1 MQMFVNPHDPSTF
14 SSLWHFITDHLTTD
28 KLCVFCCP
36 LPSLPSAYIIDMA
49 GDKTLNVPAG
59 ERSTDQELSILT
71 EIGQILSSS
80 LDLRSSFGQVMQII
94 SDKLSMRR
102 GALVMLD
109 ESTGRLRT
117 EAAIGMTPEEM
128 ERGKY
133 AVGEGIT
140 GSVVANGRA
149 RVIPDVR
156 NDPDFLNRTGRVSA
170 ETPEP
175 ISFICVPIKIEGR
188 TAGALSVDK
197 AITDEDRLRSDAK
210 FLDITAA
217 FLAQAIQI
225 NRMVLRQKEEL
236 LEENAQ
242 LRAQVRDRYRF
253 ENIIGDSPAM
263 HDVFAVVGQVAN
275 SRATVL
281 ILGETGTGKEM
292 IAKAIHYNSPRR
304 DKPFVRVNC
313 GAMTTTLLESEL
325 FGHVKGSFT
334 GAIRDKMGRFEAA
347 DSGTIFLDEIGTME
361 PQLQVKLLRVLQER
375 EFERVGDTQTMKV
388 DVRVIAATNADLQ
401 EEVAKG
407 AFREDLYYRLNVVN
421 IYLPPLRNRR
431 EDIPRL
437 IDHFLDK
444 YNAINDRKL
453 RRISRDMLNV
463 LLRYPWPGNVRELE
477 NAIERAV
484 VLSRDEDFTE
494 DLLPLNVRMFAAQRR
509 TNQSSESI
517 EQLTRRLADQAIS
530 DYEMR
535 EGEIY
540 QLVIDQIEH
549 ALIDKALNKCGNV
562 KTKAADFLG
571 INRNTLNKKVK
582 ELGIEAVEL
591 IGMDRVHLTVED
603 ILYGYSLQDDATVP
617 NLKKVYSRCSR
628 PLARSQNHINGRK
641 HQESTGR
648 LILV

>member
-1 MQMFVNPHDPSTF
+1 MDMGTTPNAQAPHGAP
-14 SSLWHFITDHLTTD
+14 
-28 KLCVFCCP
+28 
-36 LPSLPSAYIIDMA
+36 
-49 GDKTLNVPAG
+49 
-59 ERSTDQELSILT
+59 DQELAILT
-71 EIGQILSSS
+71 TIGAILSST
-80 LDLRSSFGQVMQII
+80 LDLRDAFAKMMQII
-94 SDKLSMRR
+94 SDQLNMHR
-102 GALVMLD
+102 GTLVLLD

-117 EAAIGMTPEEM
+117 EAALGLSADDM
-128 ERGKY
+128 ERNRF
-133 AVGEGIT
+133 ALGEGVT
-140 GSVVANGRA
+140 GNVVATGRA
-149 RVIPDVR
+149 RIIADVR
-156 NDPDFLNRTGRVSA
+156 SDPDFLNRAGRIPAGISD
-170 ETPEP
+170 TQ
-175 ISFICVPIKIEGR
+175 ISFLCVPVKIEGR
-188 TAGALSVDK
+188 TAGALAVDK
-197 AITDEDRLRSDAK
+197 PFTDDAQLRSDHT
-210 FLDITAA
+210 FLDIVAA

-225 NRMVLRQKEEL
+225 NRMVMRQKEEL

-263 HDVFAVVGQVAN
+263 HEVFATVGQVAN

-281 ILGETGTGKEM
+281 LLGETGTGKEM
-292 IAKAIHYNSPRR
+292 IAKAIHYNSPRK

-313 GAMTTTLLESEL
+313 GALTGTLLESEL

-334 GAIRDKMGRFEAA
+334 GAIKDKIGRFEAA
-347 DSGTIFLDEIGTME
+347 DGGTIFLDEIGTLE

-375 EFERVGDTQTMKV
+375 EFERVGDTQTVKA
-388 DVRVIAATNADLQ
+388 DVRVIAATNVDLQ
-401 EEVAKG
+401 EAVAKE
-407 AFREDLYYRLNVVN
+407 AFREDLFYRLNVVS

-437 IDHFLDK
+437 IDFFLDK
-444 YNAINDRKL
+444 YNGINDRRL

-484 VLSRDEDFTE
+484 VLSNDEDFTE
-494 DLLPLNVRMFAAQRR
+494 ELLPLSVRMFAQQRR

-517 EQLTRRLADQAIS
+517 ETLTRRLSDQAIL

-549 ALIDKALNKCGNV
+549 ALIDRALARCGGV

-582 ELGIEAVEL
+582 DLGIETSE
-591 IGMDRVHLTVED
+591 
-603 ILYGYSLQDDATVP
+603 
-617 NLKKVYSRCSR
+617 
-628 PLARSQNHINGRK
+628 
-641 HQESTGR
+641 
-648 LILV
+648 

>member
-1 MQMFVNPHDPSTF
+1 MTETHSPNPQAA
-14 SSLWHFITDHLTTD
+14 
-28 KLCVFCCP
+28 VV
-36 LPSLPSAYIIDMA
+36 MA
-49 GDKTLNVPAG
+49 
-59 ERSTDQELSILT
+59 DQEMYILM
-71 EIGQILSSS
+71 EIGRILSST
-80 LDLRSSFGQVMQII
+80 LDLREAFGKMMQII
-94 SDKLSMRR
+94 SDKLGMHR
-102 GALVMLD
+102 GALVLLD

-117 EAAIGMTPEEM
+117 EAAVGLTPEEI

-133 AVGEGIT
+133 ALGEGIT
-140 GSVVANGRA
+140 GNVVATGRPRIIA
-149 RVIPDVR
+149 DLRTE
-156 NDPDFLNRTGRVSA
+156 PDFLNKTGRLGSDGA
-170 ETPEP
+170 PAT
-175 ISFICVPIKIEGR
+175 SFLCVPVKIENR
-188 TAGALSVDK
+188 TAGALSVDRPFVS
-197 AITDEDRLRSDAK
+197 DERLHSDHR
-210 FLDITAA
+210 FLDIVAA

-225 NRMVLRQKEEL
+225 NRMVMRQKEEL

-263 HDVFAVVGQVAN
+263 HEVFGTVGQVAN

-281 ILGETGTGKEM
+281 LLGETGTGKEM

-304 DKPFVRVNC
+304 ERPFVRVNC

-334 GAIRDKMGRFEAA
+334 GAIRDKVGRFEAA
-347 DSGTIFLDEIGTME
+347 DTGTIFLDEIGTME

-375 EFERVGDTQTMKV
+375 ELERVGDTQTLKV
-388 DVRVIAATNADLQ
+388 DVRVIAATNVDLQ
-401 EEVAKG
+401 EEVARG
-407 AFREDLYYRLNVVN
+407 NFREDLFYRLNVVS

-437 IDHFLDK
+437 IDYFLDK
-444 YNAINDRKL
+444 YNAVNERRL

-484 VLSRDEDFTE
+484 VLSTSEDFTE
-494 DLLPLNVRMFAAQRR
+494 ELLPLSVRMFAAQRR
-509 TNQSSESI
+509 TNQASESI
-517 EQLTRRLADQAIS
+517 ETLTRRLADQAMA
-530 DYEMR
+530 DYDMR

-549 ALIDKALNKCGNV
+549 ALIDRALAKCNGV

-582 ELGIEAVEL
+582 ELGIEAVE
-591 IGMDRVHLTVED
+591 
-603 ILYGYSLQDDATVP
+603 
-617 NLKKVYSRCSR
+617 
-628 PLARSQNHINGRK
+628 
-641 HQESTGR
+641 
-648 LILV
+648 

>member
-1 MQMFVNPHDPSTF
+1 MDSG
-14 SSLWHFITDHLTTD
+14 ITPISQA
-28 KLCVFCCP
+28 V
-36 LPSLPSAYIIDMA
+36 AQRA
-49 GDKTLNVPAG
+49 
-59 ERSTDQELSILT
+59 DQELAVLM
-71 EIGQILSSS
+71 EIGQILSST
-80 LDLRSSFGQVMQII
+80 LQLRDAFARIMQII
-94 SDKLSMRR
+94 SDKLDMHR
-102 GALVMLD
+102 GALVLLD

-117 EAAIGMTPEEM
+117 EAAVGMTTDEI

-133 AVGEGIT
+133 ALGEGVT
-140 GSVVANGRA
+140 GNVVATGRA
-149 RVIPDVR
+149 RVIADLR
-156 NDPDFLNRTGRVSA
+156 SEPDFLNRTGRLNHEAVDI
-170 ETPEP
+170 P
-175 ISFICVPIKIEGR
+175 ISFLCVPIKIENR

-197 AITDEDRLRSDAK
+197 PFVSDDQLVSDRQ
-210 FLDITAA
+210 FLEIIAA

-225 NRMVLRQKEEL
+225 NRMVMRQKEEL

-263 HDVFAVVGQVAN
+263 HEVFATVGQVAN

-281 ILGETGTGKEM
+281 LLGETGTGKEM
-292 IAKAIHYNSPRR
+292 IAKAIHYNSPRK

-313 GAMTTTLLESEL
+313 GALTGTLLESEL

-347 DSGTIFLDEIGTME
+347 DAGTIFLDEIGTLE

-375 EFERVGDTQTMKV
+375 EFERVGDTQTVKV
-388 DVRVIAATNADLQ
+388 DVRVIAATNVDLQ
-401 EEVAKG
+401 EEVAKNS
-407 AFREDLYYRLNVVN
+407 FREDLFYRLNVVSV
-421 IYLPPLRNRR
+421 YLPPLRNRR

-437 IDHFLDK
+437 IDYFLDK
-444 YNAINDRKL
+444 YNAVNDRRL
-453 RRISRDMLNV
+453 RRISREMLNV

-484 VLSRDEDFTE
+484 VLSNDEDFTE
-494 DLLPLNVRMFAAQRR
+494 ELLPLSVRMFAAQRR

-517 EQLTRRLADQAIS
+517 ETLTRRLSDQAIS
-530 DYEMR
+530 DYELR

-549 ALIDKALNKCGNV
+549 ALIDRALAKCGGV

-582 ELGIEAVEL
+582 ELGIEAVE
-591 IGMDRVHLTVED
+591 
-603 ILYGYSLQDDATVP
+603 
-617 NLKKVYSRCSR
+617 
-628 PLARSQNHINGRK
+628 
-641 HQESTGR
+641 
-648 LILV
+648 

>member
-1 MQMFVNPHDPSTF
+1 MQSD
-14 SSLWHFITDHLTTD
+14 SSPNLEAPDRT
-28 KLCVFCCP
+28 
-36 LPSLPSAYIIDMA
+36 
-49 GDKTLNVPAG
+49 
-59 ERSTDQELSILT
+59 TDQELSILT
-71 EIGQILSSS
+71 EIGQRVSST
-80 LDLRSSFGQVMQII
+80 LELRETFGQVMQII
-94 SDKLSMRR
+94 SDKLNMRR
-102 GALVMLD
+102 GTLVLLD
-109 ESTGRLRT
+109 ESNGRLRT
-117 EAAIGMTPEEM
+117 EAAIGLTNDEI

-133 AVGEGIT
+133 AVGEGVT
-140 GSVVANGRA
+140 GSVVATGRP
-149 RVIPDVR
+149 RVIPDLR
-156 NDPDFLNRTGRVSA
+156 NEPDFLNRTGRLSA
-170 ETPEP
+170 HMNEP
-175 ISFICVPIKIEGR
+175 VSFICVPIKIESR
-188 TAGALSVDK
+188 TAGALSVDQPF
-197 AITDEDRLRSDAK
+197 TNEEQLRNDAK
-210 FLDITAA
+210 FLEIIAA

-281 ILGETGTGKEM
+281 LLGETGTGKEM
-292 IAKAIHYNSPRR
+292 IAKAIHYNSPRKE
-304 DKPFVRVNC
+304 KPFIRVNC
-313 GAMTTTLLESEL
+313 GAMTSTLLESEL

-347 DSGTIFLDEIGTME
+347 DGGTIFLDEIGTLE

-375 EFERVGDTQTMKV
+375 EFERVGDTQTVKV
-388 DVRVIAATNADLQ
+388 DVRVIAATNVDLQ
-401 EEVAKG
+401 EEVAK
-407 AFREDLYYRLNVVN
+407 ANFREDLFYRLNVVS

-444 YNAINDRKL
+444 YNGVNNRRLK
-453 RRISRDMLNV
+453 RISRDMLNV

-494 DLLPLNVRMFAAQRR
+494 DLLPLGVRMFAAQRR
-509 TNQSSESI
+509 SNQSSESI
-517 EQLTRRLADQAIS
+517 EQLTRRLADQAIA

-540 QLVIDQIEH
+540 TLVMDQIEH
-549 ALIDKALNKCGNV
+549 ALIDKALARCGGV

-582 ELGIEAVEL
+582 DLGIEAAE
-591 IGMDRVHLTVED
+591 
-603 ILYGYSLQDDATVP
+603 
-617 NLKKVYSRCSR
+617 
-628 PLARSQNHINGRK
+628 
-641 HQESTGR
+641 
-648 LILV
+648 